1 MIITTTA
8 VGLYDN
14 TSPPVPE
21 STGEAGGF
29 GHLPVT
35 LSLQV
40 VIQASVMLA
49 AGQDH
54 NGKPYSGLCV
64 LIAQS
69 CKTPGRI
76 LHLTPRPGTDE
87 HAGQLRADVGE

>member
-40 VIQASVMLA
+40 VIQARGGASPFSLPA
-49 AGQDH
+49 F
-54 NGKPYSGLCV
+54 
-64 LIAQS
+64 
-69 CKTPGRI
+69 
-76 LHLTPRPGTDE
+76 PRPSIGVPSGDC
-87 HAGQLRADVGE
+87 ACA

>member
-1 MIITTTA
+1 MNITTTA
-8 VGLYDN
+8 IVLYDN

-40 VIQASVMLA
+40 EIQARNYGA
-49 AGQDH
+49 ATGVAFAR
-54 NGKPYSGLCV
+54 GAKYSCSY
-64 LIAQS
+64 A
-69 CKTPGRI
+69 K
-76 LHLTPRPGTDE
+76 
-87 HAGQLRADVGE
+87 